1 MRILLVDDHAELR
14 DLVARALVR
23 DGHVVE
29 DAATLSA
36 ARTRLAAQSFDLIV
50 LDLGL
55 PDGDGEALCRELRR
69 QGRVTAILVLTARGS
84 VTSRVTAL
92 DAGADDYLR
101 KPFAVAEL
109 RARVR
114 ALGRRRETLAP
125 TLLRRGDV
133 ALDFA
138 GRRAFVGDRE
148 APLTAR
154 EWAILELLARR
165 GGRVVS
171 RDAVLDGVWGE
182 ATERSGASLEVLI
195 ARIRRKLAPE
205 LIRTVRGEGY
215 ALGP

>member
-1 MRILLVDDHAELR
+1 MRVLLVDDHAELR
-14 DLVARALVR
+14 DLVGRALAR

-29 DAATLSA
+29 QAATLSA
-36 ARTRLAAQSFDLIV
+36 ARARLAGQSFDLIV

-69 QGRVTAILVLTARGS
+69 QGALTPILVLTARGS

-125 TLLRRGDV
+125 SVIQRGDIT
-133 ALDFA
+133 LDLA
-138 GRRAFVGDRE
+138 GRRAFVRERE

-165 GGRVVS
+165 RGRVVS
-171 RDAVLDGVWGE
+171 RDALLDGVWGE

-195 ARIRRKLAPE
+195 ARIRRKLAPD

-215 ALGP
+215 ALEP

>member
-14 DLVARALVR
+14 DLVGRALVR
-23 DGHVVE
+23 EGHVVE
-29 DAATLSA
+29 HAATLSA
-36 ARTRLAAQSFDLIV
+36 ARARLAGQLFDLIV

-55 PDGDGEALCRELRR
+55 PDGDGEALCRELRQ
-69 QGRVTAILVLTARGS
+69 QGVSTAILVLTARGS

-125 TLLRRGDV
+125 SVLRRGDI
-133 ALDFA
+133 ALDLA
-138 GRRAFVGDRE
+138 GRRALVRDRE

-165 GGRVVS
+165 DGRVVS
-171 RDAVLDGVWGE
+171 RDALLDGVWGE

>member
-36 ARTRLAAQSFDLIV
+36 ARARLAAQSFDLIV

-55 PDGDGEALCRELRR
+55 PDGDGEALCRELRH

-125 TLLRRGDV
+125 SLLRCGDV

-138 GRRAFVGDRE
+138 GRRAFFGDRE

-171 RDAVLDGVWGE
+171 RDALLDGVWGE
-182 ATERSGASLEVLI
+182 ATQRSGASLEVLI